1 MIDTKYLG
9 AVEDFRRARR
19 QAALEDIF
27 ARLTGKPTELMRFD
41 ELQQALGQRGRL
53 DRGLQEIPVDAIVGS
68 VGRYADFTRSFLPR
82 SDSMEHRW
90 ARVKTVATG
99 NIGWPPI
106 EVYQL
111 GDVYF
116 VLDGNHRV
124 SVARQM
130 ELDTI
135 PAYVTEIK
143 TTIPLQATD
152 DPDEVI
158 IKARRAEFLEKT
170 GLHETRPAAE
180 LLVTAPGA
188 YRTLAEHLQVHRYY
202 MGLEQQRDISYPEA
216 AAHWYDTV
224 YEPVAA
230 IIREYGLLADFP
242 DRTETDLYLWL
253 AQHRAELEDEL
264 GWEVRPDDAAED
276 LATRESKRT
285 HRVLARVGGR
295 VRAAVWPEELEPGPP
310 PGVWR
315 TRRLPARPDNRLFAN
330 IMVAL
335 NGEASGWQAL
345 EVAALVAEREQGTL
359 RGLHVVPSAAARTD
373 EPIAGLRDRFYQQ
386 VNEAGI
392 DGDFVVESGPV
403 PRVVCDRGRWNDL
416 VVLPVNYPPSKQPL
430 LYLGSGLRQ
439 IIARCSRPILAVPA
453 PSPLRHALLAYDGS
467 SAAEEALFVATY
479 LAARWQISLLVGIV
493 AQDEAL
499 VGETVSSIR
508 SYLEAHG
515 AQGEVVVRPAP
526 EVETLL
532 AIGAEHGC
540 DFIVVGGSRQQPVV
554 ELLAGS
560 MLGDIL
566 RSAHLPLLIAQ

>member
-19 QAALEDIF
+19 QAALEEIF

-41 ELQQALGQRGRL
+41 DVQQAIGPRTRL
-53 DRGLQEIPVDAIVGS
+53 DRGLQEIPVEAIVGS

-99 NIGWPPI
+99 DAGWPPI

-143 TTIPLQATD
+143 TPFPLQATD
-152 DPDEVI
+152 DPDEII
-158 IKARRAEFLEKT
+158 IKARRAEFLENT
-170 GLHETRPAAE
+170 RLRETRPAAE
-180 LLVTAPGA
+180 LRVTAPGA
-188 YRTLAEHLQVHRYY
+188 YRTLEEHIQVHRYY
-202 MGLEQQRDISYPEA
+202 MGLEQQRDISYREA

-253 AQHRAELEDEL
+253 AQHRAELEEAL
-264 GWEVRPDDAAED
+264 GWEVRPGDAAAD
-276 LATRESKRT
+276 LATRESRRT
-285 HRVLARVGGR
+285 ARVLARVGDR

-315 TRRLPARPDNRLFAN
+315 TRRLASQSDDRLFAN

-335 NGEASGWQAL
+335 NGEESGWLAL
-345 EVAALVAEREQGTL
+345 EAAALVAEREQGAL
-359 RGLHVVPSAAARTD
+359 RGLHVVPSAAARTE
-373 EPIAGLRDRFYQQ
+373 EPVASLRDRFYRQ
-386 VNEAGI
+386 VNEAGV
-392 DGDFVVESGPV
+392 DGDFVVEAGPV
-403 PRVVCDRGRWNDL
+403 PRVICDRGRWNDL
-416 VVLPVNYPPSKQPL
+416 VVLPASYPPSKQPL
-430 LYLGSGLRQ
+430 QYLGSGLRQ
-439 IIARCSRPILAVPA
+439 IIARCSRPVLAVPA
-453 PSPLRHALLAYDGS
+453 PSPLRHALLAYNGS
-467 SAAEEALFVATY
+467 TASEEALFVATY
-479 LAARWQISLLVGIV
+479 LAARWQIGLVVGIV
-493 AQDEAL
+493 AQEDER
-499 VGETVSSIR
+499 VEETVSSTR
-508 SYLEAHG
+508 SYLEEHG
-515 AQGEVVVRPAP
+515 VQGEVVVRSGP
-526 EVETLL
+526 EVDTLL

-540 DFIVVGGSRQQPVV
+540 DFIIIGGSRQQPVV
-554 ELLAGS
+554 EMLAGS
-560 MLGDIL
+560 VLGDIL
-566 RSAHLPLLIAQ
+566 RSARLPLLIAR